1 MWRRKC
7 KQWNVVVALALAAL
21 LSGGC
26 QSPTDPEDVIGVDDF
41 VEASSSPDPAT
52 ADASSGRT
60 YRVVRGNNQPDEIL
74 EFDWKTTFTVT
85 VRLNDTAA
93 DADLDLAFP
102 VDITAATVKVQQATG
117 GIVSPPTG
125 GSLEYQDYVIAQTS
139 GNRYAAANSAHSITF
154 DIWYDLPNLRK
165 EALVTVTIG
174 LKDTDGRTFTKTFD
188 VRVSP

>member
-1 MWRRKC
+1 MWRREC
-7 KQWNVVVALALAAL
+7 KQWNGAAVLALASVL
-21 LSGGC
+21 VGGC
-26 QSPTDPEDVIGVDDF
+26 QSPTDPDDVIGVDDF
-41 VEASSSPDPAT
+41 VEASASPDPAS

-85 VRLNDTAA
+85 IRLNNTAA

-125 GSLEYQDYVIAQTS
+125 GSIEYQDYVIAQTS
-139 GNRYAAANSAHSITF
+139 GNRYASANSAHSITF

-165 EALVTVTIG
+165 EALITVTIG

>member
-1 MWRRKC
+1 MLRQKC
-7 KQWNVVVALALAAL
+7 GGAAVLVAASVL
-21 LSGGC
+21 LVGC
-26 QSPTDPEDVIGVDDF
+26 QSPTDPDDTLGVDDF
-41 VEASSSPDPAT
+41 VEASVSPDPAT
-52 ADASSGRT
+52 AAASTGRT

-85 VRLNDTAA
+85 VRLNDKAA
-93 DADLDLAFP
+93 DSDLDLAFP

-125 GSLEYQDYVIAQTS
+125 GDTEHQDYVIAQTS
-139 GNRYAAANSAHSITF
+139 GNRYTGASTSNSITF

-188 VRVSP
+188 VRVAP

>member
-7 KQWNVVVALALAAL
+7 KQWNVVVALALASL

-26 QSPTDPEDVIGVDDF
+26 QSPTDPDDVIGVDDF

-85 VRLNDTAA
+85 IRLNDMAN
-93 DADLDLAFP
+93 DSDLDLAFP
-102 VDITAATVKVQQATG
+102 TDITAATVNVQQATG
-117 GIVSPPTG
+117 GIVSPPTAG
-125 GSLEYQDYVIAQTS
+125 GAVYQDYVISQTS
-139 GNRYAAANSAHSITF
+139 GNRYNSAPSSHTITF
-154 DIWYDLPNLRK
+154 DVWYDNPNLRK
-165 EALVTVTIG
+165 EALITVTVG
-174 LKDTDGRTFTKTFD
+174 LKDSDGMTFSKTYD